1 MYPAYILVLSRAVAF
16 DLRAQEPAD
25 PQRVTLLGLRTIA
38 THAQV
43 RVAKDARLEP
53 LEEELLRTR
62 LEQAMRQEGMI
73 IQQLADV
80 RDGSAAQISLVY
92 VVISMG
98 DKSGR
103 ETRFAASSCL
113 HASQYVRIPRLERG
127 GRIAYT
133 VAPTWSSCGIVAGD
147 TGSYRDAILLNA
159 DEQIARFLNAWRSV
173 NVPRPAPPI
182 QSQPGLGTR
191 GGHVRQAPLRPVR
204 RGLGGSERGC
214 RNIFSPQGCQSQT
227 REVDRV
233 A

>member
-1 MYPAYILVLSRAVAF
+1 MHPAYIVALSLAVAF
-16 DLRAQEPAD
+16 DLSAQQAED

-38 THAQV
+38 THAKV
-43 RVAKDARLEP
+43 RVAKHATLDP
-53 LEEELLRTR
+53 LDEGLLRTK
-62 LEQAMRQEGMI
+62 LEQAMRQEGI
-73 IQQLADV
+73 TVQEHADV

-98 DKSGR
+98 DESGR

-159 DEQIARFLNAWRSV
+159 DEQIARFLDAWRSV
-173 NVPRPAPPI
+173 NAPRPAPPVE
-182 QSQPGLGTR
+182 SQPELGL
-191 GGHVRQAPLRPVR
+191 VRSTP
-204 RGLGGSERGC
+204 
-214 RNIFSPQGCQSQT
+214 T
-227 REVDRV
+227 
-233 A
+233 

>member
-1 MYPAYILVLSRAVAF
+1 MHPAYIAALSLAVAF
-16 DLRAQEPAD
+16 DLSAQQAED

-43 RVAKDARLEP
+43 RVAKRATLDP
-53 LEEELLRTR
+53 LDEGLLRTK
-62 LEQAMRQEGMI
+62 LEQALRQEGI
-73 IQQLADV
+73 TVQKAADV

-98 DKSGR
+98 DESGA

-159 DEQIARFLNAWRSV
+159 DEQIARFLDAWRSV
-173 NVPRPAPPI
+173 NAPRPAPPVE
-182 QSQPGLGTR
+182 SQPELGL
-191 GGHVRQAPLRPVR
+191 VRSTP
-204 RGLGGSERGC
+204 
-214 RNIFSPQGCQSQT
+214 T
-227 REVDRV
+227 
-233 A
+233 